1 MFSLAHLSDPHL
13 PVPETAPGT
22 SSRLTAKRLSCLLS
36 WKTKRKDI
44 HRPEVLAALLK
55 DVDAARPDHIA
66 VTGDL
71 INISLP
77 REFAAAQTWLAA
89 LGSPERVT
97 VVPGNHDLLADDL
110 SWQQSFGLWDGYMRG
125 DERREGAAPFPFVR
139 RRGAVALVGLSS
151 AVPTPLF
158 RAGGRLGQEQ
168 IAAAEQCLA
177 GLGKEGACRVVLL
190 HHPPVAPRRRIHSRK
205 MLRDHAPF
213 RAAIARSG
221 AELILHGHSHRFG
234 LSRIEREDGRYAP
247 VLSVPSGS
255 ALGHADGS
263 AAGWNL
269 YRFDRERDGTWRIE
283 VSSRGLTPTGEF
295 AARGRFSLVL
305 NSAS

>member
-13 PVPETAPGT
+13 PVPEAAPGT
-22 SSRLTAKRLSCLLS
+22 PSRLTAKRLSCLLS

-55 DVDAARPDHIA
+55 DIEAARPDHIA

-77 REFAAAQTWLAA
+77 REFAAARTWLAG

-97 VVPGNHDLLADDL
+97 LVPGNHDRLADDL
-110 SWQQSFGLWDGYMRG
+110 PPEQSFELWDGYMRG
-125 DERREGAAPFPFVR
+125 DQKGTVPFPFVR
-139 RRGAVALVGLSS
+139 RRGPVALVGLSS

-158 RAGGRLGQEQ
+158 RAGGRLGEEQ
-168 IAAAEQCLA
+168 IAAAEECLTE
-177 GLGKEGACRVVLL
+177 LGREEACRIVLL
-190 HHPPVAPRRRIHSRK
+190 HHPPVAPRRRIHARK
-205 MLRDHAPF
+205 MLRDHAEF
-213 RAAIARSG
+213 SAAVTRAG

-234 LSRIEREDGRYAP
+234 LARIERADGRYAP

-255 ALGHADGS
+255 AVEHGHGS

-283 VSSRGLTPTGEF
+283 VSSRGLASTGEF
-295 AARGRFSLVL
+295 ETRGRFSLVL
-305 NSAS
+305 NSAA